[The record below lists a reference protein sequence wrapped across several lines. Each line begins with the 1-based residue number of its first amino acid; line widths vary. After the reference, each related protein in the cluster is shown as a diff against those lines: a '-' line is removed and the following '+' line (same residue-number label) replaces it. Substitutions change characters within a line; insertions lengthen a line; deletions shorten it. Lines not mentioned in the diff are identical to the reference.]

1 MSSTLKPILIAANS
15 VTTKSK
21 ELCDS
26 RPIVVEASSSAELR
40 RGRVP
45 CSVKW

>member
-1 MSSTLKPILIAANS
+1 MSSTLNPILIAANS

-26 RPIVVEASSSAELR
+26 RPIVEGASSSSELR
-40 RGRVP
+40 PGRVP
-45 CSVKW
+45 CSVK